1 MATKNKNT
9 INYRKIS
16 ENFANEIDNVL
27 FNLYEVKDM
36 VFTGDITNKDL
47 IHELFS
53 ICHSLENAM
62 AKYEE
67 STDED

>member
-1 MATKNKNT
+1 MAKTT

-16 ENFANEIDNVL
+16 ENLASEVDNVL

-36 VFTGDITNKDL
+36 AFTGDITNKDL